1 MHIMVPPPA
10 AVTADELLAMPHD
23 GTRHEL
29 VRGELRAMSP
39 AGHRHG
45 RVAAEIA
52 FQLRLW
58 LQPWPQQDRPGVV
71 YAAETGFWIE
81 RDPDTVR
88 APDVAFVT
96 RSRVAS
102 LADPHGFFPGAPD
115 LAVEVLSPSDT
126 FHAVQQKAFQWLDA
140 GARVVWVVDPDGGT
154 VTVIRAR
161 DAIRVLQP
169 DDTLDEPELLPTF
182 AVRVTSFFEP

>member
-39 AGHRHG
+39 AGFRHG
-45 RVAAEIA
+45 RVAGRVLQTLGA
-52 FQLRLW
+52 FV
-58 LQPWPQQDRPGVV
+58 QQQGLGVV
-71 YAAETGFWIE
+71 LAAETGFWIE

-126 FHAVQQKAFQWLDA
+126 FHTVQQKAFQWLDA